1 MKITAF
7 IVAALLTLPAPL
19 VSALAAEP
27 TVETPARQVILLDA
41 TTGTVLF
48 AKNADDPMPPS
59 SMSKLMTAVMVF
71 ERLAA
76 GTLKM
81 DDTLPVS
88 ERAWRMSL
96 NEGSTMFLKLGDRVR
111 VEDLLRGMIV
121 ASGNDACV
129 ALAEGLAASEERFSE
144 LMTVKGREIG
154 LTGSVF
160 KNSSGWPDPGHV
172 MTARDLAKLA
182 SYLIRTY
189 PQYYGFYSEKQ
200 FTYGVDYRTKK
211 PITQGNRNPLLY
223 KSGTGVDGLKTGH
236 TNSAGYG
243 LTASAKRDDRWLILV
258 VNGLGSMNERSRESE
273 RLLDIGFREWDN
285 VKILSAGATADTADV
300 WLGTKQ
306 TVGLLVEKDLL
317 LTLPRKSRAGL
328 KATIVYDSP
337 IPAPIRQGAPVGRVV
352 VNAPDMTPLEIPLL
366 AGDTVER
373 LGPAGRI
380 TAAVSHL
387 VWGRSGSAAPV
398 KK

>member
-1 MKITAF
+1 MKIIASIAATLLL
-7 IVAALLTLPAPL
+7 VADP
-19 VSALAAEP
+19 VFAAEP
-27 TVETPARQVILLDA
+27 TVETPGRQVILVDA
-41 TTGTVLF
+41 NTGTVLF
-48 AKNADDPMPPS
+48 SKSADEPMSPS

-81 DDTLPVS
+81 DDTMPVS

-96 NEGSTMFLKLGDRVR
+96 NEGSTMFLKLGDRVK

-129 ALAEGLAASEERFSE
+129 ALAEGLAGSEERFSE

-182 SYLIRTY
+182 SYLIHTY
-189 PQYYGFYSEKQ
+189 PQYYSFYSEKQ

-223 KSGTGVDGLKTGH
+223 KSGIGVDGLKTGH
-236 TNSAGYG
+236 TSAAGYG
-243 LTASAKRDDRWLILV
+243 LTASAKRDDRRLILV
-258 VNGLGSMNERSRESE
+258 VNGLSSMNERSREAE

-285 VKILSAGATADTADV
+285 YKILSAGTAADTAEV
-300 WLGTKQ
+300 WLGTKAS
-306 TVGLLVEKDLL
+306 VPLLVEKDLL
-317 LTLPRKSRAGL
+317 LTLPRKSRASM
-328 KATIVYDSP
+328 KATIVYDNP

-352 VNAPDMTPLEIPLL
+352 ITAPEMATLEVPLL
-366 AGDTVER
+366 AGEAVER
-373 LGPAGRI
+373 LGTGGRI
-380 TAAVSHL
+380 SAAVSHL
-387 VWGRSGSAAPV
+387 IWGKSGNLPA

>member
-1 MKITAF
+1 MKIIAS
-7 IVAALLTLPAPL
+7 IAATLLLMAVP
-19 VSALAAEP
+19 VFAAEP
-27 TVETPARQVILLDA
+27 TVETPGRQAILVDA
-41 TTGTVLF
+41 HTGTVLF
-48 AKNADDPMPPS
+48 AKNADEPMAPS

-81 DDTLPVS
+81 EDTMPVS

-96 NEGSTMFLKLGDRVR
+96 NEGSTMFLKLGDRVK
-111 VEDLLRGMIV
+111 VEDLLRGMII

-129 ALAEGLAASEERFSE
+129 ALAEGLAGSEERFSE
-144 LMTVKGREIG
+144 LMTAKGREIG

-160 KNSSGWPDPGHV
+160 KNASGWPDPGHV
-172 MTARDLAKLA
+172 MTARDLAKVA
-182 SYLIRTY
+182 SYLIQTY

-223 KSGTGVDGLKTGH
+223 KSGIGVDGLKTGH
-236 TNSAGYG
+236 TSAAGYG
-243 LTASAKRDDRWLILV
+243 LTASAKRDDRRLILV
-258 VNGLGSMNERSRESE
+258 VNGLSSMNERSREAE

-285 VKILSAGATADTADV
+285 YKILSAGTVADTAEV
-300 WLGTKQ
+300 WLGTKT
-306 TVGLLVEKDLL
+306 TVPLLVEKDQL
-317 LTLPRKSRAGL
+317 LTLPRKSRAGM
-328 KATIVYDSP
+328 KATIVYDNP

-352 VNAPDMTPLEIPLL
+352 ITAPEMTTLEVPLL
-366 AGDTVER
+366 AGEAVER
-373 LGPAGRI
+373 LGTAGRI
-380 TAAVSHL
+380 SAAVSHL
-387 VWGRSGSAAPV
+387 IWGKSGNPPA

>member
-1 MKITAF
+1 MKIIAS
-7 IVAALLTLPAPL
+7 IAATLLLISGP
-19 VSALAAEP
+19 VFAAEP
-27 TVETPARQVILLDA
+27 TVETPGRQAILVDA
-41 TTGTVLF
+41 NTGTVLF
-48 AKNADDPMPPS
+48 SKNADEPMAPS

-81 DDTLPVS
+81 EDTMPVS

-96 NEGSTMFLKLGDRVR
+96 NEGSTMFLKLGDRVK
-111 VEDLLRGMIV
+111 VEDLLRGMII

-129 ALAEGLAASEERFSE
+129 ALAEGLAGSEERFSE

-182 SYLIRTY
+182 SYLIQTY
-189 PQYYGFYSEKQ
+189 PQYYSFYSEKQ

-223 KSGTGVDGLKTGH
+223 KSGIGVDGLKTGH
-236 TNSAGYG
+236 ATAAGYG
-243 LTASAKRDDRWLILV
+243 LTASARRDDRRLILV
-258 VNGLGSMNERSRESE
+258 VNGLASMNERSRESE

-285 VKILSAGATADTADV
+285 YKILTAGTAADTAEV
-300 WLGTKQ
+300 WLGTKAS
-306 TVGLLVEKDLL
+306 VPLLVEKDLL
-317 LTLPRKSRAGL
+317 LTLPRKSRAGM

-337 IPAPIRQGAPVGRVV
+337 IPAPVRQGAPVGRVV
-352 VNAPDMTPLEIPLL
+352 ITAPEMATLEVPLL
-366 AGDTVER
+366 AGEAVER
-373 LGPAGRI
+373 LGTGGRI
-380 TAAVSHL
+380 SAAVSHL
-387 VWGRSGSAAPV
+387 IWGKLGNPPA